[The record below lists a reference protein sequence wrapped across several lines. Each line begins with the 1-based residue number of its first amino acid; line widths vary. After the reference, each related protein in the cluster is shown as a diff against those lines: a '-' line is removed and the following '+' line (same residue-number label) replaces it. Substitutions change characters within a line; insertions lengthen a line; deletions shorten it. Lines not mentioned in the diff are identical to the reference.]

1 MADKPSVREVWQ
13 GKDKARRFYA
23 VEREGA
29 TDADDHEAI
38 VVREG
43 DVIRC
48 YRCDKS
54 ENIEFKCQHLDAVK
68 AHALP

>member
-1 MADKPSVREVWQ
+1 MADKPTVREIWP

-38 VVREG
+38 VAREG

-48 YRCDKS
+48 YRCDTK
-54 ENIEFKCQHLDAVK
+54 EDIHFRCQHLEAVK
-68 AHALP
+68 DHVR